1 MDGHSVPAFS
11 RGSSAGMELVLAAVF
26 PVYRW
31 AGNWRVFGV
40 GANVCR
46 GNFASALARTFGR
59 LLSIQCG
66 VWNFARLSLQ
76 LSRESC
82 KFRCSGVALAT
93 GDCGISIGP
102 VLLSAIYDS
111 A

>member
-11 RGSSAGMELVLAAVF
+11 RGSGAGMGLVLAAVF
-26 PVYRW
+26 PVYRRV
-31 AGNWRVFGV
+31 GNWRIFGV
-40 GANVCR
+40 GTDVCG
-46 GNFASALARTFGR
+46 GNFTSALAWTFGG
-59 LLSIQCG
+59 LLPIQCR

-93 GDCGISIGP
+93 GDCGISIG
-102 VLLSAIYDS
+102 
-111 A
+111 